1 MAASGAFDRCRG
13 LFCILLLTS
22 TLAWLP
28 RQPMN
33 HNRYSGRTFK
43 MVATSETKVVVP
55 SILKPTLTESKVKSA
70 QIEGNGKLV
79 EVQFVDGSIFAFH
92 ALWLRDSC
100 RDDAHVVACAGE
112 RQLTATAAMISSP
125 ESIIAKS
132 LTISAEGDLKIE
144 WDGDESRVGGVENT
158 ITESFFKGNFLRSYA
173 EIVAKPMDAH
183 SEAASL
189 QQEDFEW
196 LRPYTGYPDAK
207 APKRDSVNY
216 WKNSEI
222 QSGKFKIT
230 TFDYADATETNLDF
244 LKALMRDGVVLVD
257 GVPECSDATE
267 LKEFTYRVLGG
278 LQKDPARDEP
288 NWRITK
294 KEGATSVSYA
304 HDKRLINHTD
314 QSVPPHGIPGLVLI
328 MHYLLGK
335 GANTLA
341 DGFAAAERLRAED
354 PEAFRLLSTYGYDA
368 ERDFIASRMDSGQ
381 EHTKSLLVA
390 RKHPIFTLDDNGDLV
405 RIVYNEVF
413 RTPLTLPF
421 DIFTPWYAAFN
432 KFVTLIHSEEFETT
446 VEMSAGRF
454 LIMHNWRV
462 MHGRAGNRASSTR
475 TVVGGTITREAFF
488 SRATQLMQTRDE
500 ILGSQF

>member
-1 MAASGAFDRCRG
+1 MMLFRLIVSVLCVSRLTTAYLSKPIPTRHSLNGRSSFTMAVTSDRE
-13 LFCILLLTS
+13 ILTPSVLNPLLTE
-22 TLAWLP
+22 A
-28 RQPMN
+28 R
-33 HNRYSGRTFK
+33 
-43 MVATSETKVVVP
+43 
-55 SILKPTLTESKVKSA
+55 VKSA
-70 QIEGNGKLV
+70 SAVNDGKQVVV
-79 EVQFVDGSIFAFH
+79 EFADGSKYSFH
-92 ALWLRDSC
+92 SLWLRDSC

-112 RQLTATAAMISSP
+112 RQLTATAAMISNP
-125 ESIIAKS
+125 ASIVAKVLS
-132 LTISAEGDLKIE
+132 VSAEGDLQIN
-144 WDGDESRVGGVENT
+144 WDGDESRVGGVENS

-173 EIVAKPMDAH
+173 EIVARPMDTA
-183 SEAASL
+183 SEEASL
-189 QQEDFEW
+189 LQEDFEW
-196 LRPYTGYPDAK
+196 LRPYTGYPDVK
-207 APKRDSVNY
+207 APRRDTVNY

-222 QSGKFKIT
+222 ESGKFKIA
-230 TFDYADATETNLDF
+230 TFSYADATEKNLDL
-244 LKALMRDGVVLVD
+244 LKTLMKDGVVLVD
-257 GVPECSDATE
+257 NVPECSDSSE
-267 LKEFTYRVLGG
+267 LIDFTYRVLGG

-341 DGFAAAERLRAED
+341 DGFAAAERLRQED
-354 PEAFRLLSTYGYDA
+354 PEAFQLLSKYGYDA
-368 ERDFIASRMDSGQ
+368 ERDFIASRVDSGQ
-381 EHTKSLLVA
+381 EHNKSLLVS
-390 RKHPIFTLDDNGDLV
+390 RKHPIFTLDDNGDLI

-413 RTPLTLPF
+413 RTPLTLPY
-421 DIFTPWYAAFN
+421 DIFESWYAAFN

-462 MHGRAGNRASSTR
+462 MHGRAGNRATSTR
-475 TVVGGTITREAFF
+475 TVVGGTVTREGFF

>member
-1 MAASGAFDRCRG
+1 MFVRLWFFLFLSFG
-13 LFCILLLTS
+13 LAT
-22 TLAWLP
+22 AWLSKTTL
-28 RQPMN
+28 R
-33 HNRYSGRTFK
+33 HGFTYDRRFSLK
-43 MVATSETKVVVP
+43 MVATDEIETVTQNLNPSITQAKVRSAKVVN
-55 SILKPTLTESKVKSA
+55 
-70 QIEGNGKLV
+70 QGKLV
-79 EVQFVDGSIFAFH
+79 EIEFVDGSAFAFH
-92 ALWLRDSC
+92 ALWLRDAC

-125 ESIIAKS
+125 HSILAKS
-132 LTISAEGDLKIE
+132 LLVSADGDLQVK
-144 WDGDESRVGGVENT
+144 WDGDETRIGGVENS
-158 ITESFFKGNFLRSYA
+158 ITESVFRGNFLRSYA
-173 EIVAKPMDAH
+173 EIVGKPLDSATMK
-183 SEAASL
+183 ESL
-189 QQEDFEW
+189 LQDDFEW

-207 APKRDSVNY
+207 APRRDTVNY
-216 WKNSEI
+216 WKNSDI
-222 QSGKFKIT
+222 QAGKFEIS
-230 TFDYADATETNLDF
+230 TFKYEDANESNLDF

-257 GVPECSDATE
+257 GVPECSDATV
-267 LKEFTYRVLGG
+267 LKDFTYRVLGG

-288 NWRITK
+288 NWKITK

-328 MHYLLGK
+328 MHYLVGK

-341 DGFAAAERLRAED
+341 DGFAAAERLRSED
-354 PEAFRLLSTYGYDA
+354 PEAFKLLSKYGYDA
-368 ERDFIASRMDSGQ
+368 ERDFIASRVDSGQ
-381 EHTKSLLVA
+381 EHNKSLLVS

-475 TVVGGTITREAFF
+475 TVVGGTVTREGFF

>member
-1 MAASGAFDRCRG
+1 MAKWESRSLFGVLFLNCALAFLPKITVRQNVISRRS
-13 LFCILLLTS
+13 FLT
-22 TLAWLP
+22 
-28 RQPMN
+28 
-33 HNRYSGRTFK
+33 K
-43 MVATSETKVVVP
+43 MVATTGPVTAVAPILLGPQLTQNKV
-55 SILKPTLTESKVKSA
+55 TTA
-70 QIEGNGKLV
+70 QITNGGKLV
-79 EVQFVDGSIFAFH
+79 EVQFVDGSVFAFH

-125 ESIIAKS
+125 ETIVAKA
-132 LTISAEGDLKIE
+132 LTVSSEGDLTIT
-144 WDGDESRVGGVENT
+144 WDGDESRVGGVENS
-158 ITESFFKGNFLRSYA
+158 ITESSFKGNFLRSYA

-183 SEAASL
+183 TKEISL

-196 LRPYTGYPDAK
+196 LRPYTGYPSAK
-207 APKRDSVNY
+207 APRRDTVNY

-222 QSGKFKIT
+222 ESGKFKIT
-230 TFDYADATETNLDF
+230 TFDYKDATETNLDF
-244 LKALMRDGVVLVD
+244 LKVIMRDGVVLVD
-257 GVPECSDATE
+257 NVPECSDATE
-267 LKEFTYRVLGG
+267 LKDFTYRVLGG

-304 HDKRLINHTD
+304 HQKRLINHTD

-328 MHYLLGK
+328 MHYLLGN

-341 DGFAAAERLRAED
+341 DGFAAAERLRQED
-354 PEAFRLLSTYGYDA
+354 PEGFKLLSEYGYDA

-432 KFVTLIHSEEFETT
+432 KFVSLIHSEEFETT
-446 VEMSAGRF
+446 VEMSANRF

-475 TVVGGTITREAFF
+475 TLVGGTVTREAFF

-500 ILGSQF
+500 ILGSQY

>member
-1 MAASGAFDRCRG
+1 
-13 LFCILLLTS
+13 
-22 TLAWLP
+22 
-28 RQPMN
+28 MN

-207 APKRDSVNY
+207 APRRDSVNY
-216 WKNSEI
+216 WKNAEI

-230 TFDYADATETNLDF
+230 TFNYADATETNLDF
-244 LKALMRDGVVLVD
+244 LKVLMRDGVVLVD

-488 SRATQLMQTRDE
+488 SRATQNTGCVDGCP
-500 ILGSQF
+500 LG